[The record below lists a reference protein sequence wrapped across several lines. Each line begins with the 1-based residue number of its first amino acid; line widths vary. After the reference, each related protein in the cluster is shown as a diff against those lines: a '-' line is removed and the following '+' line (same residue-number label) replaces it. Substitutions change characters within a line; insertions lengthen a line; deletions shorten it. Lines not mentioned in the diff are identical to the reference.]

1 MKQNILAKFKLTEND
16 LLGSGGEAWVYRLD
30 DERILRIAKG
40 DTSKRWY
47 LETSKKFYDSLPK
60 MDFALPVIFSIEEHD
75 GSIVSIENK
84 IAGKPLSKILPNLSR
99 ENKQK
104 VLVNYLAA
112 VETLKEITY
121 PDLPYGEI
129 LTKNP
134 VTSATWRGFLSA
146 HVNKAVK
153 ENDLKAD
160 IPKLDDIAAD
170 TLALIAKL
178 TNPTKSLVH
187 GDYFPEN
194 MMVDDEL
201 NVTGIIDFSPMTV
214 VGDSLMDVAGGLL
227 FLEVTDGY
235 TPDNSEI
242 LREIIVKKYGSGIDD
257 IIRLYRLYYSFY
269 FSGAKDD
276 KNLYRWCVD
285 NLNNH

>member
-1 MKQNILAKFKLTEND
+1 MKQSILANFNLTEND
-16 LLGSGGEAWVYRLD
+16 LLGSGGESWVYRLD
-30 DERILRIAKG
+30 DKRILRIAKG
-40 DTSKRWY
+40 DASKRWY

-60 MDFALPVIFSIEEHD
+60 MDFAVPTIFSIEEHD
-75 GSIVSIENK
+75 GSIVSTENR

-99 ENKQK
+99 EDKQK
-104 VLVNYLAA
+104 ALANYLAA
-112 VETLKEITY
+112 VETLKKVIY

-129 LTKNP
+129 LTKVP
-134 VTSATWRGFLSA
+134 VTSPTWSGFLAA
-146 HVNKAVK
+146 HVSKAVR
-153 ENDLKAD
+153 ENDLKTD
-160 IPKLDDIAAD
+160 VPNLNGVAAD
-170 TLALIAKL
+170 TLALIEKL
-178 TNPTKSLVH
+178 PNPTKSLVH

-214 VGDSLMDVAGGLL
+214 VGDPLMDVAGGLL
-227 FLEVTDGY
+227 FLEVTEGY

-242 LREIIVKKYGSGIDD
+242 LREIIVKKYGAAIDET
-257 IIRLYRLYYSFY
+257 IKLYRLYYSFY

-285 NLNNH
+285 NLNG